1 MKNIDCLLDRASKL
15 VPRKTIDSLTE
26 IEYNKR
32 KLSFNELLQ
41 LRRGRRKAKG
51 ME

>member
-15 VPRKTIDSLTE
+15 VPRKILDCLTE
-26 IEYNKR
+26 IEHNGR

-41 LRRGRRKAKG
+41 LRHDRRKAKE
-51 ME
+51 M